1 MRVGV
6 VGPLS
11 LDLLRWTSSPPPH
24 IPVGSTAPVVTTLA
38 NGLLERGHDVT
49 VFTLS
54 PRFEAPTTFT
64 SGRLTVCIAPERV
77 RHRGRDFFA
86 RERRLLLT
94 MLREH
99 ECDVLH
105 AQWTYEYA
113 LATLATGRPA
123 IVTAHDHA
131 PTIIRYLPDLHRAVR
146 LLMDRAVLH
155 RASRLTATSPYL
167 RSLLPQA
174 VRAKTTVVPNPVPRS
189 ILEQGAMEE
198 GGRRAA
204 GPPVIVTVVNGFD
217 RHKNVGT
224 DLKALAL
231 IRARHP
237 VARLHLVGVGMGPGQ
252 AAHEHALREGL
263 AEGVDFLGAQPY
275 DEALGEIA
283 RAHVLLHPSREEA
296 FGMTVLEAMSL
307 GTPVVAG
314 VRSGNVPHLLAGGRC
329 GVLCDVEDPVA
340 IAAAVCATLEE
351 PQAAREI
358 VARARRRAQTGYSED
373 VVLPRYE
380 EAYRR
385 VVAEW
390 AGERG

>member
-11 LDLLRWTSSPPPH
+11 LDLLRWTSGPPPDL
-24 IPVGSTAPVVTTLA
+24 PVGSTAPVVTTLA

-54 PRFEAPTTFT
+54 PQVAAPTTHT
-64 SGRLTVCIAPERV
+64 SGPLTVCIAPQRV

-86 RERRLLLT
+86 RERRLLLA

-113 LATLATGRPA
+113 LAALATGRPA
-123 IVTAHDHA
+123 LITAHDHA
-131 PTIIRYLPDLHRAVR
+131 ATIIRHVPDLHRAAR
-146 LLMDRAVLH
+146 LLMDRTVVR
-155 RASRLTATSPYL
+155 RAPRLTATSAYL
-167 RSLLPQA
+167 LARLAPS
-174 VRAKTTVVPNPVPRS
+174 VRGKTTVIPNLIPRS
-189 ILEQGAMEE
+189 MFEQGAAEDD
-198 GGRRAA
+198 RRRPD

-217 RHKNVGT
+217 RRKNVDG
-224 DLKALAL
+224 ALEAFAL
-231 IRARHP
+231 LRARHP
-237 VARLHLVGVGMGPGQ
+237 QACLRLVGLGMGPGQ
-252 AAHEHALREGL
+252 VAQKHALRRGV
-263 AEGVDFLGAQPY
+263 AEGVDFLGAQPFAT
-275 DEALGEIA
+275 ALGEIA
-283 RAHVLLHPSREEA
+283 GADVLLHPSREEA
-296 FGMTVLEAMSL
+296 FGMTVLEAMAL

-314 VRSGNVPHLLAGGRC
+314 LRSGNVPHLLAGGRC
-329 GVLCDVEDPVA
+329 GVLCDVEDPVDV
-340 IAAAVCATLEE
+340 AAAVCATLEE
-351 PQAAREI
+351 AKATSALI
-358 VARARRRAQTGYSED
+358 GRARRQAQTGYCED
-373 VVLPRYE
+373 VVVPRYE